1 MASTHDESTLIT
13 EPDAATDRLD
23 RDDVFHILQ
32 CRRRRLV
39 LKYLQEH
46 DGPADMRDITE
57 RIAAVE
63 NDTTVTQLRSQE
75 RQRVYIALYQSH
87 LPKMDRDGI
96 ISYDQDRGVVERTAC
111 TAQFD
116 PYLVNEPTLL
126 PDAEPAEA
134 EPEQRDSGASAQRD
148 SAASAQRDPA
158 ASVQGSDDGDGLNRR
173 SLAAAGGGLALVA
186 SVYAGTAQS
195 LPSAAVV
202 VALVCTLVVGV
213 AAGYYR
219 RGSGAFAEV

>member
-1 MASTHDESTLIT
+1 MSSTHDDSTLIT
-13 EPDAATDRLD
+13 ETEAPNDRLD

-57 RIAAVE
+57 AIAAVE
-63 NDTTVTQLRSQE
+63 NDTTVAQLRSQE

-96 ISYDQDRGVVERTAC
+96 INYEQDRGVVERTAR

-126 PDAEPAEA
+126 PESEPADE
-134 EPEQRDSGASAQRD
+134 EPVEDEPLDREQPDAVPATRD
-148 SAASAQRDPA
+148 
-158 ASVQGSDDGDGLNRR
+158 VDGLDRR
-173 SLAAAGGGLALVA
+173 LLAAVGGGLALLA
-186 SVYAGTAQS
+186 SVYAVTS
-195 LPSAAVV
+195 TTLPAVVILGAVGVLAAVV
-202 VALVCTLVVGV
+202 
-213 AAGYYR
+213 AGAYYYR
-219 RGSGAFAEV
+219 RSNAEPGA

>member
-1 MASTHDESTLIT
+1 MSSTHEGSTLIT
-13 EPDAATDRLD
+13 ETEAPTDRLD

-46 DGPADMRDITE
+46 DGPADMRDVTE
-57 RIAAVE
+57 AIAAVE
-63 NDTTVTQLRSQE
+63 NDTTVAQLRSQE

-96 ISYDQDRGVVERTAC
+96 INYEQDRGVVERTAR

-126 PDAEPAEA
+126 PESETTDEGP
-134 EPEQRDSGASAQRD
+134 
-148 SAASAQRDPA
+148 
-158 ASVQGSDDGDGLNRR
+158 VDDGPVNEGPADQGPVDQNRDDASSASDTAGGWNQP
-173 SLAAAGGGLALVA
+173 SLVAAGGGLALVA
-186 SVYAGTAQS
+186 SVYAATTLAGPA
-195 LPSAAVV
+195 
-202 VALVCTLVVGV
+202 ALVAVAVGALVAVLAGV
-213 AAGYYR
+213 YYYR
-219 RGSGAFAEV
+219 ESIVEAGA

>member
-1 MASTHDESTLIT
+1 MQNMSSTHDEATTLT
-13 EPDAATDRLD
+13 ETDSPDERLD

-39 LKYLQEH
+39 LKYLQDH
-46 DGPADMRDITE
+46 DGPADMRDVTE
-57 RIAAVE
+57 RIAAIE
-63 NDTTVTQLRSQE
+63 NDTTVAQLRSQE

-96 ISYDQDRGVVERTAC
+96 INYQQDRGVVERTAR

-126 PDAEPAEA
+126 PDAEPA
-134 EPEQRDSGASAQRD
+134 G
-148 SAASAQRDPA
+148 PA
-158 ASVQGSDDGDGLNRR
+158 DDDRVEGGRQETVRATIDDGWKRR
-173 SLAAAGGGLALVA
+173 SLAAAGGGLALIV
-186 SVYAGTAQS
+186 SIYAGS
-195 LPSAAVV
+195 VPSIPSAAVAAALACTLF
-202 VALVCTLVVGV
+202 VAL

-219 RGSGAFAEV
+219 RGSGAVAEA

>member
-1 MASTHDESTLIT
+1 MSSTHEESTLLT
-13 EPDAATDRLD
+13 ETEAPNERLD

-63 NDTTVTQLRSQE
+63 NDTTVAQLRSQE

-96 ISYDQDRGVVERTAC
+96 INYQQDRGVVERTPM
-111 TAQFD
+111 TDQFD
-116 PYLVNEPTLL
+116 PYLINEPALL
-126 PDAEPAEA
+126 SDASSGDADH
-134 EPEQRDSGASAQRD
+134 RDA
-148 SAASAQRDPA
+148 DPA
-158 ASVQGSDDGDGLNRR
+158 AGDQVEHEADDADDAVGVAVDDDWKRR
-173 SLAAAGGGLALVA
+173 SLAAAGGGLALVL
-186 SVYAGTAQS
+186 SIYAGMIQS
-195 LPSAAVV
+195 SSAVAIVGAV
-202 VALVCTLVVGV
+202 ACMLFGAV

-219 RGSGAFAEV
+219 KRSDSTPQP

>member
-1 MASTHDESTLIT
+1 MQNMSSTHDGSTLIT
-13 EPDAATDRLD
+13 ETDSPDERLD

-57 RIAAVE
+57 RIAALE
-63 NDTTVTQLRSQE
+63 NDTTVAQLRSQE

-96 ISYDQDRGVVERTAC
+96 ITYQQDRGVVERTER

-126 PDAEPAEA
+126 PDA
-134 EPEQRDSGASAQRD
+134 
-148 SAASAQRDPA
+148 DPA
-158 ASVQGSDDGDGLNRR
+158 DAANPLGDDPVERDREETARPAVDDGWKRR
-173 SLAAAGGGLALVA
+173 SLAAAGGGLALIV
-186 SVYAGTAQS
+186 SIYAGAV
-195 LPSAAVV
+195 PSIPSVAVAA
-202 VALVCTLVVGV
+202 ALACTLVVGL

-219 RGSGAFAEV
+219 RGSGAVAET